1 MDMGNFDSMF
11 GDRRNISDVTR
22 DKYDVSKEDTQK
34 NAQEIAILQSKRE
47 AMQSDKKRLETQK
60 SYLVSQQ
67 KEAQAARDN
76 AKARFDQAA
85 ASVQKELGSSNPD
98 IRRNAENRVAA
109 DKQYLEETEATLKR
123 ITREIEKVT
132 VLLAPIVDLDKQLAL
147 LKTKYDTSRGQY
159 LANNEQA
166 NQELAQYQI
175 QKEQTE
181 INILSMSLSV
191 KEAELKGAREKM
203 NPLLAQQK
211 EAQAARDNAK
221 ARFDQAAA
229 SVQKELGSSNPD
241 IRRNAENR
249 VAADKQYLEETEAT
263 LKRITREIER
273 KQQLL
278 GPLIQQVASLHTQK
292 QDHDQRLAS
301 LMPKKDV
308 IIRVASQPLA
318 KPEKVLGGAE
328 KRLHDKTIKIAKN
341 VDPVLVA
348 KALST
353 YAQKKNIPGNQSI
366 TAEQI
371 RSDLNLGN
379 YKNLIIGPNTLAALD
394 NFNSQ
399 NA

>member
-1 MDMGNFDSMF
+1 MGNFDSMF

-85 ASVQKELGSSNPD
+85 ASVQKELW
-98 IRRNAENRVAA
+98 
-109 DKQYLEETEATLKR
+109 
-123 ITREIEKVT
+123 
-132 VLLAPIVDLDKQLAL
+132 
-147 LKTKYDTSRGQY
+147 
-159 LANNEQA
+159 
-166 NQELAQYQI
+166 
-175 QKEQTE
+175 
-181 INILSMSLSV
+181 
-191 KEAELKGAREKM
+191 
-203 NPLLAQQK
+203 
-211 EAQAARDNAK
+211 
-221 ARFDQAAA
+221 
-229 SVQKELGSSNPD
+229 SSNPD

-308 IIRVASQPLA
+308 IIRVASQPIA
-318 KPEKVLGGAE
+318 KPEKVSWGAE

-353 YAQKKNIPGNQSI
+353 YAQKKNIPWNQSI

-379 YKNLIIGPNTLAALD
+379 YKNLIIWPNTLAALD